1 MLTNK
6 ILVPTL
12 ISFLLF
18 IQGCSDKKE
27 EQSVIKEITKSTVEI
42 NTIQKINYP
51 IWVDFSGKTQAVKN
65 VNITSRITGE
75 LEMIHFNDGDQI
87 DKNQLLF
94 SIDKTKYKTILAQKN
109 ALLQKDIA
117 SLELSTANFNRY
129 KPLVEKGL
137 ATQEKLDQLQAE
149 QKQLEATITADKA
162 NVKQAKL
169 DVEHCQ
175 IQSTITGKIGKALV
189 DVGNIINT
197 GDKLAHIVQTDY
209 LYVNFSPSSSTVS
222 LIKAYKSQENPTVK
236 VLINTQSKQP
246 IELNGEIDFI
256 DNISNQETD
265 TVAIR
270 AKIDNNKQLLFPG
283 TFVELKMFIT
293 DKIPLIALNPN
304 FIAQGQLGTYVFVV
318 DKNNKIQKKQIKTSY
333 SNSDLIIVEEGLEVG
348 DKVIVSDTNKLKVD
362 QIVETKEVTNKV
374 TY

>member
-12 ISFLLF
+12 ISILLL